1 MTIATTATGIMP
13 SAVTRRDLEAIG
25 AADNLDILQTEIDAL
40 QRYLISLLAEGRTM
54 AGLIALG
61 LVPDPAA
68 YVAAHA
74 RCHAAARAR
83 LAATVAALRTPAGS
97 RPS

>member
-1 MTIATTATGIMP
+1 MTIATTVTGIMP
-13 SAVTRRDLEAIG
+13 SAVTCQDLEAIG
-25 AADNLDILQTEIDAL
+25 AADNLDILQAEIDAL
-40 QRYLISLLAEGRTM
+40 QHYLIGLLAEGRAM

-61 LVPDPAA
+61 LVPDAA

-83 LAATVAALRTPAGS
+83 LAATVAALRTPVRS